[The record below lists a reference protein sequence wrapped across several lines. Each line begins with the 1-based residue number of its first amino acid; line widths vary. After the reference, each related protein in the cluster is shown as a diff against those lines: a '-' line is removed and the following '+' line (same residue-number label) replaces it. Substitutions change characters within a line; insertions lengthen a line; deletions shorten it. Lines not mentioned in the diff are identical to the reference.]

1 MSTKSSKESFVSALE
16 LLEKE
21 KGIPKEYLLEKIETA
36 LVSAYHKEYGAN
48 ANVRL
53 ELNLEKDDIR
63 VYQQMTVV
71 ETVTDPETEIS
82 EEDAKAINKR
92 YRVGQEI
99 EIRVEPK
106 NFRRLSAKA
115 ATSVIVQSIRE
126 GERMV
131 RQEAYENQCNE
142 IITATVLKIDPETG
156 DVILDTGNGR
166 AKLPKSEQIP
176 GEEFYVDDKVRVYVM
191 RVNKEAQGP
200 LVSLSR
206 CHVGLVRRLLELEI
220 PEIAD
225 GIVMIKSISREPG
238 VRCKV
243 AVYSRD
249 EDVDPVGACI
259 GNHGMRIAGI
269 VDELRGEKVE
279 VIKYSEI
286 PEEFIAA
293 ALAPARVESVEL
305 TGERACR
312 VAVDPDQRSL
322 AIGRQGSNARLAAIL
337 TGYKIDIQVD

>member
-1 MSTKSSKESFVSALE
+1 MSTKSSKESFVNALE

-21 KGIPKEYLLEKIETA
+21 KGIPKEYLLGKIETA
-36 LVSAYHKEYGAN
+36 LVSAYHKEYGAGG
-48 ANVRL
+48 NVRV
-53 ELNLEKDDIR
+53 EINLEKDDIR
-63 VYQQMTVV
+63 VFQQLTVV
-71 ETVTDPETEIS
+71 DEVTDPETEIS
-82 EEDAKAINKR
+82 LEDAKTHNKR
-92 YRVGQEI
+92 YRVGQNI
-99 EIRVEPK
+99 EIRVKPE

-142 IITATVLKIDPETG
+142 IITATVLKIDPVTG

-176 GEEFYVDDKVRVYVM
+176 DEEFYVDDHVKVYVM

-220 PEIAD
+220 PEIAN
-225 GIVMIKSISREPG
+225 GTVTVKSVSREPG

-243 AVYSRD
+243 AVASND
-249 EDVDPVGACI
+249 PDVDPVGACI
-259 GNHGMRIAGI
+259 GGRGMRIANI
-269 VDELRGEKVE
+269 VEELRGEKVE
-279 VIKYSEI
+279 VIPYSEQT
-286 PEEFIAA
+286 ERFVAA
-293 ALAPARVESVEL
+293 ALAPAKVESVEL
-305 TGERACR
+305 VGERVCR
-312 VAVDPDQRSL
+312 VVVDPDQRSL
-322 AIGRQGSNARLAAIL
+322 AIGRQGINARLAAIL
-337 TGYKIDIQVD
+337 TGCKIDIQVD

>member
-1 MSTKSSKESFVSALE
+1 MSYPTTGHEVYVSLNLSNTMLTGIGKGTITREEVSASYLKRLFAE
-16 LLEKE
+16 HGVIVSAKPEQRRLLE
-21 KGIPKEYLLEKIETA
+21 
-36 LVSAYHKEYGAN
+36 
-48 ANVRL
+48 
-53 ELNLEKDDIR
+53 
-63 VYQQMTVV
+63 
-71 ETVTDPETEIS
+71 
-82 EEDAKAINKR
+82 
-92 YRVGQEI
+92 
-99 EIRVEPK
+99 
-106 NFRRLSAKA
+106 
-115 ATSVIVQSIRE
+115 IVN
-126 GERMV
+126 ER
-131 RQEAYENQCNE
+131 C
-142 IITATVLKIDPETG
+142 D
-156 DVILDTGNGR
+156 
-166 AKLPKSEQIP
+166 
-176 GEEFYVDDKVRVYVM
+176 
-191 RVNKEAQGP
+191 
-200 LVSLSR
+200 
-206 CHVGLVRRLLELEI
+206 LELEI

-322 AIGRQGSNARLAAIL
+322 AIGRQGINARLAAIL

>member
-1 MSTKSSKESFVSALE
+1 MSTKSSKESFVNALE

-48 ANVRL
+48 ANVRI

-176 GEEFYVDDKVRVYVM
+176 GEEFYVDDKVKVYVM

-220 PEIAD
+220 PEQLKLFQLSEEHRRLVVIEVT
-225 GIVMIKSISREPG
+225 G
-238 VRCKV
+238 
-243 AVYSRD
+243 
-249 EDVDPVGACI
+249 
-259 GNHGMRIAGI
+259 
-269 VDELRGEKVE
+269 LRRKNGSLLPEYTE
-279 VIKYSEI
+279 
-286 PEEFIAA
+286 EEFNEATFA
-293 ALAPARVESVEL
+293 FVKYYVQGTHYDTLVEENKKLKFELEQELEGRNRV
-305 TGERACR
+305 
-312 VAVDPDQRSL
+312 D
-322 AIGRQGSNARLAAIL
+322 N
-337 TGYKIDIQVD
+337 

>member
-48 ANVRL
+48 ANVRI

-131 RQEAYENQCNE
+131 RQEAYGAAWRFLQKYGVCVMTWPMEQAGCCVCA
-142 IITATVLKIDPETG
+142 ATVTP
-156 DVILDTGNGR
+156 R
-166 AKLPKSEQIP
+166 
-176 GEEFYVDDKVRVYVM
+176 
-191 RVNKEAQGP
+191 
-200 LVSLSR
+200 
-206 CHVGLVRRLLELEI
+206 
-220 PEIAD
+220 
-225 GIVMIKSISREPG
+225 
-238 VRCKV
+238 
-243 AVYSRD
+243 
-249 EDVDPVGACI
+249 
-259 GNHGMRIAGI
+259 
-269 VDELRGEKVE
+269 
-279 VIKYSEI
+279 
-286 PEEFIAA
+286 
-293 ALAPARVESVEL
+293 
-305 TGERACR
+305 
-312 VAVDPDQRSL
+312 
-322 AIGRQGSNARLAAIL
+322 
-337 TGYKIDIQVD
+337 